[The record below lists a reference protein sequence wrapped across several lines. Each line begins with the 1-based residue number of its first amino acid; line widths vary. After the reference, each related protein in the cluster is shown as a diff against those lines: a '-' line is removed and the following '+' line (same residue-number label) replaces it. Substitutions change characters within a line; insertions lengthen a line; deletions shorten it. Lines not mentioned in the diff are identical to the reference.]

1 MKTPEKYPEEVY
13 EFVKEI
19 LYRYKDRVE
28 TIILFGSV
36 ARGEAREE
44 SDIDI
49 LVVGDVDLDE
59 LVEVSFPLLLKY
71 GKLISAK
78 DMKKSSFKKQTKE
91 GYSFI
96 NNVLND
102 GVILYERVGKA
113 DYDVFYVPSRDES
126 KSLLED
132 AAKFLNRINRAVIEI
147 NNL

>member
-113 DYDVFYVPSRDES
+113 SGES
-126 KSLLED
+126 
-132 AAKFLNRINRAVIEI
+132 
-147 NNL
+147 